1 MPVSSAASIEPA
13 ARPQGRGR
21 QSVAAVTGLPEAFLG
36 HHFSDPSLLEEALT
50 HRSVEAADRQDY
62 ERLEFL
68 GDRVLGLVVT
78 EMLMNSFPDEREG
91 SLARRL
97 AALVRQE
104 TLAAVSREIG
114 LGAHLRLSRG
124 EADGGGRENEAILA
138 DVCEAVIAAIYRDAG
153 LEAARRFIERHWQQR
168 VVAADSPPQD
178 AKTALQEWAQGRGL
192 GLPGYVVVARSGP
205 DHAPAFTVRV
215 EIAGGPSAEG
225 QGPSKR
231 VAEQAAARRAL
242 EALPG

>member
-1 MPVSSAASIEPA
+1 MSHPA
-13 ARPQGRGR
+13 EKALDHQ
-21 QSVAAVTGLPEAFLG
+21 
-36 HHFSDPSLLEEALT
+36 FSDLSLLQQALT
-50 HRSVEAADRQDY
+50 HRSVEAAGGLDY

-68 GDRVLGLVVT
+68 GDRVLGLIVT
-78 EMLMNSFPDEREG
+78 EMVMQDYPAEREG
-91 SLARRL
+91 SLAKRL

-114 LGAHLRLSRG
+114 LGKFVRLSRG
-124 EADGGGRENEAILA
+124 EDDGGGRDNEAILA
-138 DVCEAVIAAIYRDAG
+138 DVCEAIIAAIYRDGG
-153 LEAARRFIERHWQQR
+153 LEAARRFIERHWQER
-168 VVAADSPPQD
+168 VRAVGGPPQD

-192 GLPGYVVVARSGP
+192 ALPAYVVVTRTGP

-242 EALPG
+242 ELLTP

>member
-1 MPVSSAASIEPA
+1 MTS
-13 ARPQGRGR
+13 
-21 QSVAAVTGLPEAFLG
+21 LPEDALG
-36 HHFSDPSLLEEALT
+36 HRFSDPSLLEQALT
-50 HRSVEAADRQDY
+50 HRSVEAAGRQDY

-68 GDRVLGLVVT
+68 GDRVLALVVT
-78 EMLMNSFPDEREG
+78 EILMQSFPAEREG

-104 TLAAVSREIG
+104 TLSEVSREIG

-124 EADGGGRENEAILA
+124 EAEGGGRENDAILA
-138 DVCEAVIAAIYRDAG
+138 DACEAVIAAIYRDGG
-153 LEAARRFIERHWQQR
+153 LEAARGFIERHWRPR
-168 VVAADSPPQD
+168 VLAVTAPPQD

-192 GLPGYVVVARSGP
+192 PLPSYVVVSREGP

-215 EIAGGPSAEG
+215 AIAGGPAAEG
-225 QGPSKR
+225 QGSTKR

-242 EALPG
+242 ESLPK

>member
-1 MPVSSAASIEPA
+1 MTS
-13 ARPQGRGR
+13 
-21 QSVAAVTGLPEAFLG
+21 LPEDALG
-36 HHFSDPSLLEEALT
+36 HRFSDSSLLEQALT
-50 HRSVEAADRQDY
+50 HRSVEGRGRQDY

-68 GDRVLGLVVT
+68 GDRVLALVVT
-78 EMLMNSFPDEREG
+78 EMLMQSFPDEREG

-104 TLAAVSREIG
+104 TLSEVARAIR

-124 EADGGGRENEAILA
+124 EDESGGRENDAILA
-138 DVCEAVIAAIYRDAG
+138 DACEAVIGAIYRDAG
-153 LEAARRFIERHWQQR
+153 LDAARRFIERHWGPR
-168 VVAADSPPQD
+168 LLAVGAPPQD

-192 GLPGYVVVARSGP
+192 ALPVYAVVAREGP

-215 EIAGGPSAEG
+215 EIPGGPSAEG
-225 QGPSKR
+225 QGPTKR

-242 EALPG
+242 ESLPK